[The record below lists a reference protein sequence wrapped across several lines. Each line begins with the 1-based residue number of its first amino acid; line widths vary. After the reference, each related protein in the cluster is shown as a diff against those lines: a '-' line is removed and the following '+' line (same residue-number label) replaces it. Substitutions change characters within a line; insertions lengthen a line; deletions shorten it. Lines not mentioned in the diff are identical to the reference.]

1 MSNIAAHHCIDNFA
15 DTLDSRDIIARIEW
29 LEEDREAHADSIAA
43 ASEYAEESP
52 EYDAL
57 MTTGRAE
64 WDATSP
70 DADEHAALLA
80 FAKEC
85 EGAGVPDLEY
95 GATLIRYSH
104 FTEYVA
110 DMLEDCGELPRDLP
124 WYIQINWDAT
134 ARNIGHDYICVEF
147 GDVTYWVRSV

>member
-1 MSNIAAHHCIDNFA
+1 MSNIAAHLCIDNFA